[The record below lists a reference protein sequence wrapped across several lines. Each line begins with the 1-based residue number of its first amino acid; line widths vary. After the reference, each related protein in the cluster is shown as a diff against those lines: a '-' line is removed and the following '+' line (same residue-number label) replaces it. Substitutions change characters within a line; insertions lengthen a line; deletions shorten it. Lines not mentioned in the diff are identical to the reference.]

1 MNNEPHDYSTLAI
14 QGSNLKHGGNVY
26 ATAKKLNLL
35 PSEIIDA
42 SASLVPFDPPQ
53 ILIDSIKAKLK
64 ILAFNI
70 NQKKIC
76 NYPIIFTQDK
86 IVNAYADGKSIIM
99 TQGMVDY
106 ARDDNEIAMVIA
118 HELAHNDR
126 GHLDAK
132 KKNTLIMGSIGFI
145 LDLMTIYYSGGT
157 AGGDAQNTELWSK
170 IGSQAYSVEFEKDA
184 DYGGVYYAYRAGYD
198 ISQVKNFW
206 ERIGSENPKQIAISS
221 THPATAERY
230 LQIEK
235 TVEEIKKK
243 PISKLNITWIG
254 DSNNVLNSLIAA
266 SIKFSFKLSIG
277 CPTKYQPS
285 KIIMNYIK
293 SNNNK
298 IRILHDPKKAAKGAD
313 VIFSDK
319 VISMNDKVNKSKKL
333 KQFKKFKI
341 NKKLMSFAKKN
352 CIFLHCLPRGKEV
365 EEDVFLSKK
374 SKVWQQA
381 LNRVHVQKSILLYCF
396 GKLR

>member
-1 MNNEPHDYSTLAI
+1 M
-14 QGSNLKHGGNVY
+14 
-26 ATAKKLNLL
+26 KKIIYFFIILFLTSCLETPKGKL
-35 PSEIIDA
+35 PSINQAEIDMEAERQKRVSYAKFIEQMSLVKSIGYKVNSSNADICNKTDFNSGITFANENVMGLKIAKFFPSKINLGSRVSIIDIVKNSPA
-42 SASLVPFDPPQ
+42 DKAGLALGDIILEVEGYSFPEGKNALKKISKHFKNTDKKPLKRIKIDRKGEILTFD
-53 ILIDSIKAKLK
+53 
-64 ILAFNI
+64 I
-70 NQKKIC
+70 NQEKIC

-157 AGGDAQNTELWSK
+157 AGGNAENTEMWSK

-235 TVEEIKKK
+235 TVEEINKKK
-243 PISKLNITWIG
+243 IDGIALVPNEKEI
-254 DSNNVLNSLIAA
+254 NSEKIEKTNQTETKKKK
-266 SIKFSFKLSIG
+266 KFDI
-277 CPTKYQPS
+277 
-285 KIIMNYIK
+285 
-293 SNNNK
+293 
-298 IRILHDPKKAAKGAD
+298 
-313 VIFSDK
+313 
-319 VISMNDKVNKSKKL
+319 KKL
-333 KQFKKFKI
+333 IKVKKE
-341 NKKLMSFAKKN
+341 N
-352 CIFLHCLPRGKEV
+352 E
-365 EEDVFLSKK
+365 
-374 SKVWQQA
+374 
-381 LNRVHVQKSILLYCF
+381 
-396 GKLR
+396 

>member
-1 MNNEPHDYSTLAI
+1 M
-14 QGSNLKHGGNVY
+14 
-26 ATAKKLNLL
+26 KKLFYLTIVLFLSGCLETPTGKL
-35 PSEIIDA
+35 PSINQAEIDMEAERQKRISYAKFIDQLSLVKSIGYKVNSSNADICNKTDFNSGLTFANENVMGLKIARFFPEKINLGSRVSIIDIVKNSPA
-42 SASLVPFDPPQ
+42 DKAGLTLGDVILEVEGFIFPEGKNALKKISKHFKDIEEKPVKRIKIDRKGEILTFD
-53 ILIDSIKAKLK
+53 
-64 ILAFNI
+64 I

-157 AGGDAQNTELWSK
+157 AGGNAENTEMWSK

-184 DYGGVYYAYRAGYD
+184 DYGGLYYAYRAGYD

-221 THPATAERY
+221 THPATSERY
-230 LQIEK
+230 LQIDK
-235 TVEEIKKK
+235 TVKEINKKKNDGLALVPNEKEIKTKEKDTKKKKKFDIKKLIKKK
-243 PISKLNITWIG
+243 E
-254 DSNNVLNSLIAA
+254 
-266 SIKFSFKLSIG
+266 
-277 CPTKYQPS
+277 
-285 KIIMNYIK
+285 
-293 SNNNK
+293 
-298 IRILHDPKKAAKGAD
+298 
-313 VIFSDK
+313 
-319 VISMNDKVNKSKKL
+319 
-333 KQFKKFKI
+333 
-341 NKKLMSFAKKN
+341 
-352 CIFLHCLPRGKEV
+352 KE
-365 EEDVFLSKK
+365 
-374 SKVWQQA
+374 
-381 LNRVHVQKSILLYCF
+381 
-396 GKLR
+396 

>member
-1 MNNEPHDYSTLAI
+1 M
-14 QGSNLKHGGNVY
+14 
-26 ATAKKLNLL
+26 KKLFYLIFFILVSGCLETPTGKL
-35 PSEIIDA
+35 PSINQAEIDKEAERQKRISYAKFIDQLSLVKSIGYKVNSSNADICNKTDFNSGLTFANENVMGLKIARFFPEKINLGSRVSIIDIVKNSPA
-42 SASLVPFDPPQ
+42 DRAGLALGDVILEVEGFIFPEGKNALKKISTHFKDIEEKPVKRIKIDRKGEILTFD
-53 ILIDSIKAKLK
+53 
-64 ILAFNI
+64 I

-157 AGGDAQNTELWSK
+157 AGGNAENTEMWSK

-221 THPATAERY
+221 THPATSERY
-230 LQIEK
+230 LQIDK
-235 TVEEIKKK
+235 TVKEINKKKKDGLALVPNEKEIKTKEKDTKKKKKFDLKKLIKKK
-243 PISKLNITWIG
+243 E
-254 DSNNVLNSLIAA
+254 
-266 SIKFSFKLSIG
+266 
-277 CPTKYQPS
+277 
-285 KIIMNYIK
+285 
-293 SNNNK
+293 
-298 IRILHDPKKAAKGAD
+298 
-313 VIFSDK
+313 
-319 VISMNDKVNKSKKL
+319 
-333 KQFKKFKI
+333 
-341 NKKLMSFAKKN
+341 
-352 CIFLHCLPRGKEV
+352 KE
-365 EEDVFLSKK
+365 
-374 SKVWQQA
+374 
-381 LNRVHVQKSILLYCF
+381 N
-396 GKLR
+396 

>member
-1 MNNEPHDYSTLAI
+1 M
-14 QGSNLKHGGNVY
+14 
-26 ATAKKLNLL
+26 KKLFYLTIVLFLSGCLETPTGKL
-35 PSEIIDA
+35 PSINQAEIDMEAERQKRISYAKFIDQLSLVKSIGYKVNSSNADICNKTDFNSGLTFANENVMGLKIARFFPEKINLGSRVSIIDIVKNSPA
-42 SASLVPFDPPQ
+42 DKAGLTLGDV
-53 ILIDSIKAKLK
+53 ILEVEGFIFPEGKNALKKISKHFKDIEEKPVKRIKIDRKGE
-64 ILAFNI
+64 ILTFEI

-157 AGGDAQNTELWSK
+157 AGGNAENTEMWSK

-184 DYGGVYYAYRAGYD
+184 DYGGLYYAYRAGYD

-221 THPATAERY
+221 THPATSERY
-230 LQIEK
+230 LQIDK
-235 TVEEIKKK
+235 TVKEINKKKKDGLALVPNEKEIKTKEKDTKKKKKFDLKKLIKKK
-243 PISKLNITWIG
+243 
-254 DSNNVLNSLIAA
+254 
-266 SIKFSFKLSIG
+266 
-277 CPTKYQPS
+277 
-285 KIIMNYIK
+285 
-293 SNNNK
+293 
-298 IRILHDPKKAAKGAD
+298 
-313 VIFSDK
+313 
-319 VISMNDKVNKSKKL
+319 
-333 KQFKKFKI
+333 
-341 NKKLMSFAKKN
+341 
-352 CIFLHCLPRGKEV
+352 E
-365 EEDVFLSKK
+365 
-374 SKVWQQA
+374 
-381 LNRVHVQKSILLYCF
+381 
-396 GKLR
+396 